1 MGRTL
6 VMSDIHGM
14 ADELFLLLDGIRYK
28 YTEDRLIVLGD
39 YIDRGP
45 NSKDILDYFIKLK
58 KIAGKKL
65 VLLRGNHE
73 DICIKAF
80 HDKPAFGQDA
90 TSLWLD
96 NGGDATLKSFGE
108 ANLPKYITFME
119 KLPVYVEMDKY
130 IFVHGG
136 VNPDMQ
142 LSQTDPEELL
152 WTRDYAAHISGKTVV
167 VGHSIQPKVTYIPV
181 ANTLC
186 VDTGAFRGMYGRGG
200 RLSIVDL
207 TNKEVHW
214 IPTCSNEAHGL
225 VSENLRMWC

>member
-28 YTEDRLIVLGD
+28 HTADRLIVLGD

-45 NSKDILDYFIKLK
+45 NSKDVLDYLIKLK
-58 KIAGKKL
+58 KVAGKKL

-90 TSLWLD
+90 VSLWLD
-96 NGGDATLKSFGE
+96 NGGDATLKSIGE
-108 ANLPKYITFME
+108 ANLSKYITFME

-142 LSQTDPEELL
+142 LSQTDPEDLL

-167 VGHSIQPKVTYIPV
+167 VGH
-181 ANTLC
+181 C
-186 VDTGAFRGMYGRGG
+186 
-200 RLSIVDL
+200 
-207 TNKEVHW
+207 
-214 IPTCSNEAHGL
+214 IPTGMS
-225 VSENLRMWC
+225 STFS

>member
-28 YTEDRLIVLGD
+28 HTEDHLIVLGD

-58 KIAGKKL
+58 KIAGEKL

-73 DICIKAF
+73 DLCIKAY
-80 HDKPAFGQDA
+80 HGSSGDKRDA
-90 TSLWLD
+90 LSLWLY
-96 NGGDATLKSFGE
+96 NGGDATLKSLGE
-108 ANLPKYITFME
+108 ANLSEYIPFME
-119 KLPVYVEMDKY
+119 KLPVYVEMDQY

-136 VNPDMQ
+136 VNPGMQ
-142 LSQTDPEELL
+142 LSQTDPEDLL
-152 WTRDYAAHISGKTVV
+152 WTRNYAAHISGKTVV
-167 VGHSIQPKVTYIPV
+167 VGHSIKPEVTFIRD

-186 VDTGAFRGMYGRGG
+186 VDTGAFTGLYGREG

-207 TNKEVHW
+207 TNNMVHW
-214 IPTCSNEAHGL
+214 VPTCSNEAPDL
-225 VSENLRMWC
+225 VSENLVIWS

>member
-28 YTEDRLIVLGD
+28 HTVDRLIVLGD

-58 KIAGKKL
+58 KSAGKKL

-73 DICIKAF
+73 DLCIKAF
-80 HDKPAFGQDA
+80 HDKPVFGHDA
-90 TSLWLD
+90 VSLWHE

-108 ANLPKYITFME
+108 ANLSKYITFLG
-119 KLPVYVEMDKY
+119 KLPVFAEMDEY

-136 VNPDMQ
+136 VNPNMP
-142 LSQTDPEELL
+142 LAQTDREDLL
-152 WTRDYAAHISGKTVV
+152 WTRSYAAHISGKTVV
-167 VGHSIQPKVTYIPV
+167 VGHSIKPEVTFIQN

-186 VDTGAFRGMYGRGG
+186 VDTGAFTGMYGGGG

-207 TNKEVHW
+207 TNNEVHW
-214 IPTCSNEAHGL
+214 IPTCSREAPGL
-225 VSENLRMWC
+225 VSESLMWS

>member
-28 YTEDRLIVLGD
+28 HTADRLIVLGD

-58 KIAGKKL
+58 KVAGKKL

-108 ANLPKYITFME
+108 ANLSKYIAFME
-119 KLPVYVEMDKY
+119 KLPVYVEMDGY

-152 WTRDYAAHISGKTVV
+152 WTRDYSAHISGKTVV
-167 VGHSIQPKVTYIPV
+167 VGHSIKHEVTYIPD

-186 VDTGAFRGMYGRGG
+186 VDTGGFTGMYGRGG

-207 TNKEVHW
+207 TNNIVHW
-214 IPTCSNEAHGL
+214 IQTSSNETHDI
-225 VSENLRMWC
+225 VSESLMMWS